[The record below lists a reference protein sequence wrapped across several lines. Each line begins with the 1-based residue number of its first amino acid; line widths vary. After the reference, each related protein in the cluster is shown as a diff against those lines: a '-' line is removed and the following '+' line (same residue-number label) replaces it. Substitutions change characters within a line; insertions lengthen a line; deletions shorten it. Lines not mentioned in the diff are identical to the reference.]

1 VPSNCALEIERH
13 DRCEINTPVGVMKIE
28 RVLLTAAVLA
38 AFACHGSDNKAVRKD
53 QQYDV
58 VQEGEASGASSTV
71 NAPGEAAPVAGAP
84 LTGTGADTTT
94 NFNSTPGVV
103 STAGAPA
110 GTLAGTLPPPM
121 PGGSSAPRPMT
132 SSSTVIPTPLPRRI
146 PAQTTQPKQR
156 PEMPPPTTTADDQTT
171 TSSDTTDST
180 STSTQPPPGK
190 KKSDEKTD
198 TTSTEPPPPPPPI
211 P

>member
-1 VPSNCALEIERH
+1 
-13 DRCEINTPVGVMKIE
+13 MKIK
-28 RVLLTAAVLA
+28 RLLLTAAVLA
-38 AFACHGSDNKAVRKD
+38 TLACHGSDSKAVRKD

-58 VQEGEASGASSTV
+58 VQEGETSGASSTI
-71 NAPGEAAPVAGAP
+71 NAPGEAPPVAGAP

-94 NFNSTPGVV
+94 NFNSTPAVM

-121 PGGSSAPRPMT
+121 PGGSSAVPVPRDPNAPAPRQMT
-132 SSSTVIPTPLPRRI
+132 SSSTVIPTPPLPRRM

-156 PEMPPPTTTADDQTT
+156 PEMPPPATTTDDQTT

-180 STSTQPPPGK
+180 STSTQPPPDK
-190 KKSDEKTD
+190 KKSDEKSEKTD
-198 TTSTEPPPPPPPI
+198 TTSTEPPPPPPP
-211 P
+211 PPVL